1 MEKSFISAF
10 LPEGILDHFE
20 ITSLKELGD
29 LVTKKDGY
37 YLYLEEKNTLP
48 EGYPKEE
55 YESKGFY
62 DRVYI
67 QDFPIRGKAFYL
79 AIRRRRWRNKF
90 DKNKII
96 KSEYSFI
103 SEGSKLTVELT
114 AFLKGTGRDPRR
126 YDK

>member
-37 YLYLEEKNTLP
+37 YLYLEEKSTLP

-55 YESKGFY
+55 YESKGFLTESTY
-62 DRVYI
+62 KTFQYVAKRFIWLLGEEDGVI
-67 QDFPIRGKAFYL
+67 SSIR
-79 AIRRRRWRNKF
+79 
-90 DKNKII
+90 I
-96 KSEYSFI
+96 K
-103 SEGSKLTVELT
+103 L
-114 AFLKGTGRDPRR
+114 
-126 YDK
+126 